1 MNIIWI
7 QIGCTCTI
15 QTCPGRQGSI
25 SFRTPMMWRV
35 VVAPCEDPWNI
46 KITKIKQKSETPCS
60 KSEILFNQLD
70 PFILGDHG
78 TDSQDRRKKSGTNK
92 TLQEQ

>member
-1 MNIIWI
+1 M
-7 QIGCTCTI
+7 
-15 QTCPGRQGSI
+15 
-25 SFRTPMMWRV
+25 
-35 VVAPCEDPWNI
+35 
-46 KITKIKQKSETPCS
+46 KQKSETPCS